1 MSSFVRFT
9 RFGLLALALALP
21 GAAFAQ
27 DEEAPAEGGDAT
39 EPAEGTDGVA
49 TVGGSDASLEA
60 GAGVYTKATW
70 PTEETKRPITL
81 TKGML
86 QINGNIGVSMS
97 KELVGKPIVVTPNVF
112 YGVSDKLTIGL
123 VNSSLCVTGKD
134 NGCAKAFNSLGL
146 DVIFA
151 FMTGKLNVGAHG
163 GVAIPQLSD
172 PMLAGVKVGV
182 LGKYMAGKIAVTFD
196 PSLYIGITER
206 DFNKEGLD
214 VPVHVA
220 FQATPKLAPFL
231 HTGISAPLDGFGDF
245 YQVPVGVGA
254 LFGMSNK
261 LDIGGQFT
269 FANLAGK
276 GSSADFRAVNIFC
289 NFRM

>member
-1 MSSFVRFT
+1 MMSSFVRFT

-27 DEEAPAEGGDAT
+27 DEEAPAEGGDATEPAEGGDAT

-151 FMTGKLNVGAHG
+151 FMTG
-163 GVAIPQLSD
+163 
-172 PMLAGVKVGV
+172 
-182 LGKYMAGKIAVTFD
+182 
-196 PSLYIGITER
+196 
-206 DFNKEGLD
+206 
-214 VPVHVA
+214 
-220 FQATPKLAPFL
+220 
-231 HTGISAPLDGFGDF
+231 
-245 YQVPVGVGA
+245 
-254 LFGMSNK
+254 
-261 LDIGGQFT
+261 
-269 FANLAGK
+269 
-276 GSSADFRAVNIFC
+276 
-289 NFRM
+289 